1 MENGEMRAFEAT
13 VFLMNV
19 KQYACHLGSFADVSN
34 WTSAVVIQ
42 PEIPNTK
49 DKEESLKFVKE
60 FVRFCFSLEK
70 AAL

>member
-1 MENGEMRAFEAT
+1 
-13 VFLMNV
+13 MNV
-19 KQYACHLGSFADVSN
+19 KQYACHLGSFAAVYH
-34 WTSAVVIQ
+34 WTSEVVVQ

-49 DKEESLKFVKE
+49 VKEESLKFVKE